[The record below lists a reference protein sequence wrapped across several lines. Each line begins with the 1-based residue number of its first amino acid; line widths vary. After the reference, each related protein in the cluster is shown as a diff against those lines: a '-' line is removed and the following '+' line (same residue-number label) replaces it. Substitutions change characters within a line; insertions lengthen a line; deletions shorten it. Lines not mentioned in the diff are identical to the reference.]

1 MNRSFKQI
9 KPPGLPAKLLKWYA
23 GRANLE
29 DIQGDLDEVYL
40 DKVARSKKWKADL
53 NYWKQV
59 CSLLF
64 SYGLKKRKRSASY
77 TPYYS
82 KNSIAMFKNYF
93 KIAVR
98 NFSKHK
104 LFTSLNMLGLALG
117 MSICLLALSISVAIY
132 QSDDWQ
138 DRKERIFQI
147 NTHVVDQSDDRTF
160 GSTFY
165 AMGDHL
171 KEQYPFV
178 EETVTIRPGFSPV
191 INHHGSKIS
200 FDGYFTEQSFL
211 DVFSFKLIKGD
222 QKTALIAPSS
232 IVITEKVAE
241 TLFRDEE
248 PLGQRLETDLG
259 VFEVTGVMENPK
271 KTHLFFKVLG
281 SLDSQVAA
289 NDNTSQD
296 WVNFKWN
303 YVYAQLDQ
311 EESRKSLEQALEQV
325 ESLASGFNPDKKIE
339 LAFIDLDGVVPRW
352 NISQAIGIG
361 WDQPTMIFFLVIG
374 LLVLLPAV
382 FNYTNMSI
390 ARALKR
396 AKEIGVRKVVGAEK
410 YQIKAQFIVET
421 ILLSV
426 LSLLGSLVILYPMKR
441 EFLSI
446 VLGAEVLDTDPSVP
460 QILTFLVF
468 SILVGVF
475 AGLFPAQYFARL
487 NPIQTM
493 KGEIKNGKSGVSGF
507 KKGLFVFQFFLS
519 LVFVIG
525 VVAIARQHTYAL
537 NSNHGFQSEN
547 ILSIPFDELDKQ
559 VVINEL
565 RTHPDVKELT
575 TSSNLPGVV
584 MDQVTE
590 ITSNDQDTIEVKQV
604 FIGEDFIDQ
613 MQIELDWGESGSLTK
628 SNKSEELVLVNE
640 QFISAIKVFNV
651 QKDSLRFTLADGTS
665 CRIVGILN
673 DFNFEPLS
681 ELIYPM
687 IMRYSVEE
695 SKFALLTLTSNDIKR
710 TVDELEQIWE
720 GIDQE
725 ARFQSSFLDDE
736 IEDAYWF
743 LRIQMKFFTVLSTL
757 AITISCLGLLGMVS
771 YTTENRTKEIAVRKI
786 MGATDGSLYYLL
798 TKDFIKL
805 ILIAALI
812 AVPISYVFYD
822 KLFFYFL
829 IRYGTGLG
837 ILEVAISIFFLFLVG
852 AASIYWQT
860 SKVTKANPATKLR
873 YE

>member
-1 MNRSFKQI
+1 MI
-9 KPPGLPAKLLKWYA
+9 
-23 GRANLE
+23 
-29 DIQGDLDEVYL
+29 
-40 DKVARSKKWKADL
+40 
-53 NYWKQV
+53 
-59 CSLLF
+59 
-64 SYGLKKRKRSASY
+64 
-77 TPYYS
+77 
-82 KNSIAMFKNYF
+82 KNYF
-93 KIAVR
+93 KIALR

-138 DRKERIFQI
+138 ENKERIFQI

-160 GSTFY
+160 ASTFY
-165 AMGDHL
+165 AMGNHL
-171 KEQYPFV
+171 KDQYPFV
-178 EETVTIRPGFSPV
+178 EETVTIRPGFSPM
-191 INHHGSKIS
+191 INHHGNKIS

-211 DVFSFKLIKGD
+211 NVFSYKLVKGD
-222 QKTALIAPSS
+222 QNTALSTPSS
-232 IVITEKVAE
+232 IIITEKVAE

-248 PLGQRLETDLG
+248 PLGQSLETDLG

-271 KTHLFFKVLG
+271 KTHLFFQVLG
-281 SLDSQVAA
+281 TLENQAHLTNS
-289 NDNTSQD
+289 NTSKD
-296 WVNFKWN
+296 WMNFKWN
-303 YVYAQLDQ
+303 YVYAQLD
-311 EESRKSLEQALEQV
+311 RKDSKKFLKEALAQI
-325 ESLASGFNPDKKIE
+325 STHASSFNPDKKIE
-339 LAFIDLDGVVPRW
+339 LEFVNLEGVVPRW
-352 NISQAIGIG
+352 NISHAIGIG

-410 YQIKAQFIVET
+410 YQIKAQFIIET

-426 LSLLGSLVILYPMKR
+426 ISLAGSLVILYPMKR
-441 EFLSI
+441 EFLSF
-446 VLGAEVLDTDPSVP
+446 VLGAEVLDTDPSIP

-468 SILVGVF
+468 SILMGVF

-487 NPIQTM
+487 NPIQTI

-519 LVFVIG
+519 LVFVIE

-547 ILSIPFDELDKQ
+547 ILSVPFEYVDKQ
-559 VVINEL
+559 VAINEL
-565 RTHPDVKELT
+565 QTHPDVKALT

-584 MDQVTE
+584 MNQVTE
-590 ITSNDQDTIEVKQV
+590 VTSNDQDTIEVKQV
-604 FIGEDFIDQ
+604 FIGDDFIDQ
-613 MQIELDWGESGSLTK
+613 MQIELAWGESESLSI

-640 QFISAIKVFNV
+640 QFISAIKVFNL
-651 QKDSLRFTLADGTS
+651 QKDSLRFTLADGTN
-665 CRIVGILN
+665 CRVVGILN

-681 ELIYPM
+681 ELIDPM
-687 IMRYSVEE
+687 IMRYSIENSE
-695 SKFALLTLTSNDIKR
+695 FALLTLTSSNIKR

-725 ARFQSSFLDDE
+725 AGFHSSFLDDE

-743 LRIQMKFFTVLSTL
+743 LKIQMKFFTVLSTL

-805 ILIAALI
+805 IIIAALI
-812 AVPISYVFYD
+812 AVPISYIFYD
-822 KLFFYFL
+822 KLFFYIL

-837 ILEVAISIFFLFLVG
+837 LLEVVISIAFLFLVG
-852 AASIYWQT
+852 AASIFWQT